1 MNIRSPPIRSV
12 RYIPAPTITHP
23 DPPGSS
29 RWGCGCLENQRG
41 ILFMTFAGEE
51 LGLLGSNWYVNHP
64 ELPMENAVAML
75 NLDMIGRVQNGH
87 VYVNGAQTGTTLAR
101 ILDEVK
107 LPPPLWID
115 ESGKSS
121 GTDMSDASDHASF
134 ASKQIPIL
142 FFFTGLHADYH
153 KPSDTPDKIDSVDAA
168 KLLDY
173 VADIATHLA
182 EDLDRPAF
190 VRVARAPAGP

>member
-1 MNIRSPPIRSV
+1 M
-12 RYIPAPTITHP
+12 
-23 DPPGSS
+23 
-29 RWGCGCLENQRG
+29 
-41 ILFMTFAGEE
+41 
-51 LGLLGSNWYVNHP
+51 
-64 ELPMENAVAML
+64 
-75 NLDMIGRVQNGH
+75 
-87 VYVNGAQTGTTLAR
+87 
-101 ILDEVK
+101 K

-142 FFFTGLHADYH
+142 FFFSGLHADYH
-153 KPSDTPDKIDSVDAA
+153 KPSDTADKIDSVDAA

-182 EDLDRPAF
+182 DGSGSAE
-190 VRVARAPAGP
+190 VCARGAAAGGPGFGERGEIRLRAGFRQHSGFQ